1 MMRWLSSA
9 EPLDVDMGRVSH
21 LPRRYTEG
29 RGKSRVAG
37 LGMNAEELKTNPQLS
52 E

>member
-1 MMRWLSSA
+1 
-9 EPLDVDMGRVSH
+9 MGRVSH
-21 LPRRYTEG
+21 LPSRYTEG

-37 LGMNAEELKTNPQLS
+37 LGMNAEELKANPQLS